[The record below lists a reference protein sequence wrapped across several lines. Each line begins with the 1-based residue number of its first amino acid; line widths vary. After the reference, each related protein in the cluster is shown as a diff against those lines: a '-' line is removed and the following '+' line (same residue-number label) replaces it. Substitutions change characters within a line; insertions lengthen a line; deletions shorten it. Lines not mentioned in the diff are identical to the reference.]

1 MLLGIF
7 DVISLPVVNP
17 QLEEDNRDE
26 ADEQDA
32 DNSADASELTSVLDK
47 DFKEPNTWSALHVV
61 SSLLLLN
68 GSRTLGLEV
77 SPSG

>member
-47 DFKEPNTWSALHVV
+47 DFKEPNTWSALDVV
-61 SSLLLLN
+61 SNLLLLN